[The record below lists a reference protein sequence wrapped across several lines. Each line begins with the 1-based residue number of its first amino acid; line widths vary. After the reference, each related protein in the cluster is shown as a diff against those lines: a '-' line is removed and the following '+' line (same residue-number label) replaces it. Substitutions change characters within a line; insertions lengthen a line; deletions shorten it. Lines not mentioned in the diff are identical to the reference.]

1 MRKRRLR
8 AGLLLFLSVG
18 LLASAP
24 KVFFGK
30 TRDQEE
36 QEKPKFYALRVV
48 SEKNVQNAKDS
59 LGAPDGR
66 YAEILPG
73 GQLVLLM
80 EKELCLFPVV
90 SGNPVDGNVTQA
102 DSGSFVAKGGADIG
116 LEVWSPWEDEE
127 NKPHHDWMAVGL
139 SATGFILPVFYAF
152 KGNTTGV
159 NMIRITNVGSRS
171 LFVDAVIGYAREAE
185 RR

>member
-1 MRKRRLR
+1 M
-8 AGLLLFLSVG
+8 FLSFG
-18 LLASAP
+18 LLASTP
-24 KVFFGK
+24 GGFFGK
-30 TRDQEE
+30 TQDQGQ
-36 QEKPKFYALRVV
+36 QERPKFYALRVV
-48 SEKNVQNAKDS
+48 SENNVQNAKDS

-73 GQLVLLM
+73 GQLVLVM
-80 EKELCLFPVV
+80 ERELYVFPAV
-90 SGNPVDGNVTQA
+90 GGDPVAGNVTQA

-127 NKPHHDWMAVGL
+127 NKQHHDWMGVGL

-152 KGNTTGV
+152 KGSTTGV
-159 NMIRITNVGSRS
+159 NMIRITNIGNES
-171 LFVDAVIGYAREAE
+171 LFMDAVIGYAMETE